1 MGLHGLAFIDHLNVS
16 CNMKFI
22 NILTAILLGCTLIA
36 AQTNYQK
43 KIICPKEGINIRTG
57 PGTNYSK
64 DPSGQLFK
72 GESIY
77 ILDEK
82 DGWLKFRV
90 TPANLGWSGWVL
102 KRLVMPTKEASKV
115 YRSRQKVSPNS
126 GVIRDLKISGFL
138 ITLKIDLNEA
148 WVDPSMWHNMT
159 YDTKKG
165 ACIILAKECEFAGST
180 DRIVIKDSYTG
191 KKLAK

>member
-1 MGLHGLAFIDHLNVS
+1 MRKVV
-16 CNMKFI
+16 K
-22 NILTAILLGCTLIA
+22 ILIVMLCTLLL
-36 AQTNYQK
+36 AQTSYQK
-43 KIICPKEGINIRTG
+43 KIICPQDGINIRTG

-90 TPANLGWSGWVL
+90 TLANLGWSGWVL
-102 KRLVMPTKEASKV
+102 KRLVIHSKEPTKI
-115 YRSRQKVSPNS
+115 YRSRKKVSPNS
-126 GVIRDLKISGFL
+126 GVIRDLKTSGFL
-138 ITLKIDLNEA
+138 VTLKIDLNEA
-148 WVDPSMWHNMT
+148 WVDPYMWHSMT

-165 ACIILAKECEFAGST
+165 ACIIFAKECDFAGST
-180 DRIVIKDSYTG
+180 DRIVVKDSYTG
-191 KKLAK
+191 KKLAKYSSVFGMKVY